1 MNTTTTAELPISS
14 KGNFRDV
21 RAPLQRHMPFYLE
34 PLTDATMFLGRP
46 SEEDASVPVI
56 FQHIIV
62 EDDVSEITKLWQ
74 LPRLIYA
81 EGNDVMGGLEVIASS
96 LSGTVALE
104 FVNEQLIVW
113 NDDPPIVS
121 ENLDRLPDSILE
133 RLNRFATLPENWD
146 SYGAPPISQ
155 KIIDWA
161 VSTLR
166 EILRIG
172 KKEIPL
178 PFIAPA
184 GDGRIVM
191 EWKTELG
198 KELILDVPPNTEPL
212 SFLLVEPTEDGGEIE
227 TEDVIGEDWT
237 LEQIIKRLLA
247 R

>member
-1 MNTTTTAELPISS
+1 M
-14 KGNFRDV
+14 
-21 RAPLQRHMPFYLE
+21 
-34 PLTDATMFLGRP
+34 
-46 SEEDASVPVI
+46 
-56 FQHIIV
+56 
-62 EDDVSEITKLWQ
+62 
-74 LPRLIYA
+74 
-81 EGNDVMGGLEVIASS
+81 
-96 LSGTVALE
+96 
-104 FVNEQLIVW
+104 
-113 NDDPPIVS
+113 
-121 ENLDRLPDSILE
+121 E

-198 KELILDVPPNTEPL
+198 KELILDVPPNAEPL
-212 SFLLVEPTEDGGEIE
+212 SFLLVEPTEDGGETEI
-227 TEDVIGEDWT
+227 EDVIGEDWT